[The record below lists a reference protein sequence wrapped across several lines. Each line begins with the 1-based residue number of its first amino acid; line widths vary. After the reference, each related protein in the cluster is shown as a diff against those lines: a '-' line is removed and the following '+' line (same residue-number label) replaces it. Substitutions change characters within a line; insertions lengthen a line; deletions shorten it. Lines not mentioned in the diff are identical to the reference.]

1 MNSFIAF
8 AEDKEEQSLGNIP
21 LSIVLQEWN
30 PTSKCNE
37 IILDR
42 EDNKIDF
49 YLNGFAPNGKEAP
62 KEMKSKKA
70 AIEMFYRSLFP
81 KENDVE
87 SIRFSV
93 STHTTFFIEIINQNS
108 NDAGDI
114 IAAVTFLYDEK
125 RENAMILWLGVL
137 DEFPDKYKNTFVKGF
152 GSSLRRKG
160 FSTILLIAVIKC
172 CKVMNTTKL
181 NLWLQVSSH
190 SMKAKL
196 LYEAKGFITKG

>member
-49 YLNGFAPNGKEAP
+49 YLNGFAPNGKKAP
-62 KEMKSKKA
+62 KEMKGKKA

-81 KENDVE
+81 KENDLE
-87 SIRFSV
+87 
-93 STHTTFFIEIINQNS
+93 
-108 NDAGDI
+108 
-114 IAAVTFLYDEK
+114 
-125 RENAMILWLGVL
+125 
-137 DEFPDKYKNTFVKGF
+137 
-152 GSSLRRKG
+152 
-160 FSTILLIAVIKC
+160 
-172 CKVMNTTKL
+172 
-181 NLWLQVSSH
+181 
-190 SMKAKL
+190 
-196 LYEAKGFITKG
+196 